1 MYTISSER
9 ERERINIKKVFE
21 KTIFIFTQVNGIFLK
36 EIFVQRL
43 LPHAPPGRPVL
54 LLVQAVEVGVDGTE
68 QRLHDVVA
76 KAEVELLALGPQNLL
91 ALRVEVV
98 HHVQVGHHNV
108 QLVEVAHAR
117 LIVRAREHGDD
128 DVLVLVHQD
137 VGEGLNVRVAGAVR
151 GLPVR
156 GDDDQ
161 GGLLADDRVLL
172 PEDALEGV
180 SEWGEAVGERSEVL
194 LHLLVAGDTTCGRAV
209 QEVDVDA
216 VLVEDGGDFDDDAHR
231 LLQLIPASADR
242 GVGVRVLARVD
253 HRPQRAGVVGAQ
265 DDLVVEEDAEE
276 RNPVR
281 ADLEGG
287 SELGKALHFGLHNV
301 KWRCRGCGYS

>member
-1 MYTISSER
+1 M
-9 ERERINIKKVFE
+9 
-21 KTIFIFTQVNGIFLK
+21 
-36 EIFVQRL
+36 QRR

-54 LLVQAVEVGVDGTE
+54 LLVQAVEVGVDWAE
-68 QRLHDVVA
+68 QRLNDVVA
-76 KAEVELLALGPQNLL
+76 KAEVELLALGPQHLL

-98 HHVQVGHHNV
+98 HHVQVGHHDV

-128 DVLVLVHQD
+128 DVLVLVHED
-137 VGEGLNVRVAGAVR
+137 AGEGVDVRVALAVR

-180 SEWGEAVGERSEVL
+180 SEWGVAVGQVSEVV
-194 LHLLVAGDTTCGRAV
+194 LHLLVAGHAARGRAV
-209 QEVDVDA
+209 QEVEVDA
-216 VLVEDGGDFDDDAHR
+216 VLVEDGGDFDDDADR
-231 LLQLIPASADR
+231 LLQLFPASADR
-242 GVGVRVLARVD
+242 GVGVLVLVRVD
-253 HRPQRAGVVGAQ
+253 RSAHGAGVVDAQ
-265 DDLVVEEDAEE
+265 HHLVVEKDAQEE
-276 RNPVR
+276 NPVR

-287 SELGKALHFGLHNV
+287 SELCKALHIGLHNV
-301 KWRCRGCGYS
+301 KWRGRGCSGCARERHRHGGCSSSIHIRVAGRHTKSLG